1 MGAARWSRCER
12 LSMMPTNDGGV
23 AAVPARRITPGEL
36 EAFFAAEYPKLVK
49 ILGVIFEAKIDEAE
63 NAAQKAME
71 DLARRSKAGQAPSR
85 NPAAYV
91 QRAAIRYFVKER
103 QRDRKRLPREIKGG
117 HLTLP
122 VYLDDGL
129 TVCEDEQWVEHV
141 LESLTPAQRD
151 VIKLVMEG
159 ASNHEIA
166 EELGKSDVTIRQLR
180 KTGRDRLLEHPEIA
194 QRAPRELQAQ
204 NPAQGAARSAATPAP
219 RKEEAR

>member
-1 MGAARWSRCER
+1 
-12 LSMMPTNDGGV
+12 MMPTNDGGA
-23 AAVPARRITPGEL
+23 AAVPARRITPSEL
-36 EAFFAAEYPKLVK
+36 EAFYAAEYSKLIK
-49 ILGVIFEAKIDEAE
+49 ILVAIFEANVDEAE
-63 NAAQKAME
+63 NAAQIAME
-71 DLARRSKAGQAPSR
+71 DLTRRTKAGQAPSR

-91 QRAAIRYFVKER
+91 QKAAIRYFVKER
-103 QRDRKRLPREIKGG
+103 QRDRKRLPCEIKGG

-122 VYLDDGL
+122 AYLDDEL
-129 TVCEDEQWVEHV
+129 TVCEDEQWIEHE

-180 KTGRDRLLEHPEIA
+180 KTGRDRLLEHSEIA

-204 NPAQGAARSAATPAP
+204 NPAQGGSEIGGNANA
-219 RKEEAR
+219 EEGEAR

>member
-1 MGAARWSRCER
+1 
-12 LSMMPTNDGGV
+12 MMPTNDGGA
-23 AAVPARRITPGEL
+23 AAVPARRITPSEL
-36 EAFFAAEYPKLVK
+36 EAFYAAEYPKLVK
-49 ILGVIFEAKIDEAE
+49 ILVAIFEAKVDEAE
-63 NAAQKAME
+63 NAAQMAME
-71 DLARRSKAGQAPSR
+71 DLARRTKAGQAPSR

-91 QRAAIRYFVKER
+91 QKAAIRYFFTER

-122 VYLDDGL
+122 GYLDDEL
-129 TVCEDEQWVEHV
+129 TVCEDEQWVEHE

-180 KTGRDRLLEHPEIA
+180 KTGRDRLLEHSEIA

-204 NPAQGAARSAATPAP
+204 NPAQGGSEIGGNANA
-219 RKEEAR
+219 EEGEAR